1 MDEETWLS
9 MLSQRNNMAYIYDGA
24 AAKVLVQ
31 KIIDDYIPAFQKLKE
46 SISERYADVLDSL

>member
-1 MDEETWLS
+1 
-9 MLSQRNNMAYIYDGA
+9 MAYIYDGA

-31 KIIDDYIPAFQKLKE
+31 KIINDYIPAFQKLKE